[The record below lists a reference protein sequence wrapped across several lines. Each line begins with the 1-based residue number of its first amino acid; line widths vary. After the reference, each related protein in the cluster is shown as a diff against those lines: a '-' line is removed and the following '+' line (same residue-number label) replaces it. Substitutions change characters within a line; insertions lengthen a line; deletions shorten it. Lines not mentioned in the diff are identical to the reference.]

1 MSSDFDRLLREARR
15 ALPVPDELATSRA
28 RNRALATLRRRRFRR
43 PAAAVLAAAL
53 VALGVGIGTLAT
65 PSGSAAPAPTGL
77 GFLPA
82 PGWSVLQNGGDGTP
96 VRPAVAVAANVE
108 LRPDDDPDGLP
119 LSTLE
124 TLPPDGVLIVAS
136 FIARGEEYYDRYFP
150 SRKLPLRA
158 GEATLGI
165 EAGVQIRPQRPL
177 GEYELKAAVNG
188 YDVDLNFY
196 YGRVRPTAAT
206 LAVAQRQLDRLV
218 VSQPGTPAR
227 APASRQLSARAPAS
241 TPQAVATTRLVDR
254 TLECTPG
261 SAHGARSITVSAQ
274 TGFEKN
280 GTFEWLGQFAV
291 STPGQP
297 VPRRRDYMPQLAGA
311 TSGYPYGGPT
321 ATGGLGFSAKLCKR
335 APRAIPLTT
344 RGLSGGAAGQFGDQ
358 YKCLLSGPVLIRLR
372 ALFVTPTT
380 LEIDEARAWY
390 SAVGRIANAQL
401 AVRSATGKP
410 LAYAQTLDSGKAR
423 IFTSGGCT

>member
-15 ALPVPDELATSRA
+15 ALPLPDELATSRA
-28 RNRALATLRRRRFRR
+28 RNRALAALRRRRLRR

-53 VALGVGIGTLAT
+53 VALGVGIGALAT
-65 PSGSAAPAPTGL
+65 PSGSAAPAPRGL

-82 PGWSVLQNGGDGTP
+82 PGWSVLQNGGDGTA

-108 LRPDDDPDGLP
+108 LSPDDDPDGLP

-136 FIARGEEYYDRYFP
+136 FIARGEAYYDRYFP
-150 SRKLPLRA
+150 ARQLPLRA

-165 EAGVQIRPQRPL
+165 EAGVQIRPEQPL
-177 GEYELKAAVNG
+177 GEYELKASVNG

-196 YGRVRPTAAT
+196 YGRERPTAAA

-218 VSQPGTPAR
+218 VSQPRTPAR
-227 APASRQLSARAPAS
+227 GPAARQLSARAPAS
-241 TPQAVATTRLVDR
+241 TPQAAGTTRLVDR
-254 TLECTPG
+254 TIECTPG

-280 GTFEWLGQFAV
+280 GKFEWLGQWAV
-291 STPGQP
+291 ATPGQP
-297 VPRRRDYMPQLAGA
+297 IPRRKDYMPQLVGA
-311 TSGYPYGGPT
+311 TSGYPYNGPT
-321 ATGGLGFSAKLCKR
+321 PTGGLGISAKLCKA
-335 APRAIPLTT
+335 APRSIPLTT

-358 YKCLLSGPVLIRLR
+358 YKCLLSGPVVIRVR
-372 ALFVTPTT
+372 AFFVTPTT
-380 LEIDEARAWY
+380 LKIDKARTFY
-390 SAVGRIANAQL
+390 SAIGRIANAQL
-401 AVRSATGKP
+401 AVRTATGKP
-410 LAYAQTLDSGKAR
+410 IAYAQTLDSGKAR
-423 IFTSGGCT
+423 LLTSRGCS